1 MIFDYRVVAEKF
13 TFNSVPFTRV
23 KALKYMYVNGLP
35 FQVFFKESFDV
46 QYTEA
51 TILRTTSL
59 SCKVD
64 LLPLPK
70 ILKCG
75 KGLSDDEKKYIE
87 TMLRFMPTEDRM
99 FMKSLCKI

>member
-1 MIFDYRVVAEKF
+1 MIFDYRAVAEKF

-23 KALKYMYVNGLP
+23 KALKYVNGLP

-51 TILRTTSL
+51 TILRTTRL
-59 SCKVD
+59 SCKAD

-75 KGLSDDEKKYIE
+75 KGLSDDKKKDIE